1 MCACS
6 FITTNFW
13 YLSTIFSR
21 QNRGQI
27 YSYKLPSLQHQNLVF
42 ICTNSWCANPIF
54 SIQYRGQSYSYKL
67 PSLQRQ
73 NLVFICTN
81 SWSANPIFSIQY
93 KGQSYSYKLP
103 TLLSQN
109 LESNLVPLSQ
119 LGYYKQNIRVKN
131 LQFTVSLKAAV
142 FAYSCAVI
150 FCFEQILILL

>member
-1 MCACS
+1 MVSEHQNLFPQKEMCACL
-6 FITTNFW
+6 FINTNFW
-13 YLSTIFSR
+13 CLTTIFSR
-21 QNRGQI
+21 QNRKQSC
-27 YSYKLPSLQHQNLVF
+27 SYKLPSLQHQNLVF
-42 ICTNSWCANPIF
+42 ICA
-54 SIQYRGQSYSYKL
+54 
-67 PSLQRQ
+67 
-73 NLVFICTN
+73 N

-131 LQFTVSLKAAV
+131 LQFTVSLNAAV